1 MNMIDAILHLP
12 ADSDLPDTVTDETG
26 NPALSDPSAITST
39 GDRLHYVRLPNE
51 QLTVWRSHATVLAE
65 TLYTGVGT
73 ADRLYQ
79 QIKADPEA
87 LALYESV
94 YDTSPREIDDGEGGT
109 TTYVPP
115 FKFGMLA
122 ESTMPVPESVTSR
135 QGMEQLIR
143 SGLDE
148 QVDDAINGIAD
159 SVERKL
165 ARNWLDKA
173 SIWERNNPQLLAIS
187 NALGLSTQD
196 VDSLFIQAATL

>member
-1 MNMIDAILHLP
+1 MIDAILHLSP
-12 ADSDLPDTVTDETG
+12 NAELSDTLTDETG
-26 NPALSDPSAITST
+26 NPALSDPSAINTT
-39 GDRLHYVRLPNE
+39 GDRLHYVRMPNE
-51 QLTVWRSHATVLAE
+51 QLAAWRSHATVLSE
-65 TLYTGVGT
+65 TPYTGVGT

-79 QIKADPEA
+79 QIQEDSEA

-109 TTYVPP
+109 TTYTPP

-122 ESTMPVPESVTSR
+122 ESMMPVPDSVTSR

-148 QVDDAINGIAD
+148 QVDDAINGITD
-159 SVERKL
+159 LVERKL

-173 SIWERNNPQLLAIS
+173 SIWERNNPQLLAIG

>member
-1 MNMIDAILHLP
+1 MIDAILHIPAIVELP
-12 ADSDLPDTVTDETG
+12 AHLTDENG
-26 NPALSDPSAITST
+26 SPALSDPQAHNAA
-39 GDRLHYVRLPNE
+39 GGRLHYVRLTAD
-51 QLTVWRSHATVLAE
+51 QLAEWRPHCTVLAE
-65 TLYTGVGT
+65 APYTGVGT

-79 QIKADPEA
+79 QIQADPEA

-109 TTYVPP
+109 TTYTPP

-122 ESTMPVPESVTSR
+122 ESIMPVPEYVTSR

-148 QVDDAINGIAD
+148 QVDDAINGITD
-159 SVERKL
+159 LVERKL

-173 SIWERNNPQLLAIS
+173 SIWERKNPQLLAIG
-187 NALGLSTQD
+187 NALGLSQQD